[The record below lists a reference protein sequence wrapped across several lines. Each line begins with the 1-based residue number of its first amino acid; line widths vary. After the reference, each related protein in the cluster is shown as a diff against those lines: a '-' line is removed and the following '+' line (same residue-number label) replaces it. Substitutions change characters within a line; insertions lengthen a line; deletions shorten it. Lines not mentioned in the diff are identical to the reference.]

1 MKRMHKSLFS
11 VLLAA
16 GVGIGSVSLA
26 AHAQQPAAAGNAA
39 PAAGSQ
45 ERSPEKKRERMEQRQ
60 AELRAKLN
68 LNANQ
73 DTAWKAYVAR
83 MRPADMSQRPS
94 RAEMEQLS
102 VPERMEKRLAFMKQ
116 AEQRLTERLAAT
128 RDFYAV
134 LSPEQQ
140 KIFNDEFKGRRGH
153 GHHGG
158 PR

>member
-1 MKRMHKSLFS
+1 MMKRTHKAL
-11 VLLAA
+11 VTTLLAISVGA
-16 GVGIGSVSLA
+16 GSLA
-26 AHAQQPAAAGNAA
+26 AHAQPAPGG
-39 PAAGSQ
+39 PSAGSQ
-45 ERSPEKKRERMEQRQ
+45 ERSPEKMRERMEKRQ

-83 MRPADMSQRPS
+83 MRPADMPQRPD
-94 RAEMEQLS
+94 RAEMEKLS

-116 AEQRLTERLAAT
+116 AEQRLTDRLAAT

-140 KIFNDEFKGRRGH
+140 KIFNEEFKFRG
-153 GHHGG
+153 GMRHHGG
-158 PR
+158 HR

>member
-1 MKRMHKSLFS
+1 MKRMHKSLIS
-11 VLLAA
+11 AMLAV

-26 AHAQQPAAAGNAA
+26 AHAQQPGAGNA
-39 PAAGSQ
+39 PAAGNHH
-45 ERSPEKKRERMEQRQ
+45 ERSPEKMLERMEKRQ

-94 RAEMEQLS
+94 RSEMETLS

-116 AEQRLTERLAAT
+116 AEQRMTERLAAT

-140 KIFNDEFKGRRGH
+140 KIFNDEFKGH
-153 GHHGG
+153 GRHRHHGG

>member
-1 MKRMHKSLFS
+1 MKRTHKSLIS
-11 VLLAA
+11 AMLAV

-26 AHAQQPAAAGNAA
+26 AHAQQPAAGNA
-39 PAAGSQ
+39 PAAGSH
-45 ERSPEKKRERMEQRQ
+45 ERSPEKMRERMEKRQ
-60 AELRAKLN
+60 AELREKLN

-83 MRPADMSQRPS
+83 MRPADMPQRPS
-94 RAEMEQLS
+94 RAEMETLS

-116 AEQRLTERLAAT
+116 AEQRMTERLAAT

-140 KIFNDEFKGRRGH
+140 KIFNDEFKGH
-153 GHHGG
+153 GRHRHHGG
-158 PR
+158 TR

>member
-1 MKRMHKSLFS
+1 MKRMHKSLIS
-11 VLLAA
+11 AMLAV

-26 AHAQQPAAAGNAA
+26 ARAQQPEAGNA
-39 PAAGSQ
+39 PAAGSH
-45 ERSPEKKRERMEQRQ
+45 ERSPEKMRERMEKRQ

-73 DTAWKAYVAR
+73 DTAWKIYVAR
-83 MRPADMSQRPS
+83 MRPADMLQRPD
-94 RAEMEQLS
+94 RTEMETLS

-116 AEQRLTERLAAT
+116 AEQRMTERLAAT

-140 KIFNDEFKGRRGH
+140 KIFNDEFKGH
-153 GHHGG
+153 GRHRHHGG